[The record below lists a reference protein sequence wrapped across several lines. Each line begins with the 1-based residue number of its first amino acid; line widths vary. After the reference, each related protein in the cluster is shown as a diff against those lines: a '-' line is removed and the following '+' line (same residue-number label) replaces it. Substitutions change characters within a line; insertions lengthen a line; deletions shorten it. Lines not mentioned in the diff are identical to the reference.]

1 MIMNKS
7 IGIPQMDMI
16 SMLHGSAYKMIHI
29 YYPGFCPQ
37 SFSKNRLYH
46 IRQHPRRNI
55 RRGWGFFTPWSEECK
70 ISSFYATSF
79 LISQGIS
86 RKNQ

>member
-1 MIMNKS
+1 
-7 IGIPQMDMI
+7 MDMI

-55 RRGWGFFTPWSEECK
+55 KRGWGFFTPWSEECK

>member
-1 MIMNKS
+1 
-7 IGIPQMDMI
+7 MDMI
-16 SMLHGSAYKMIHI
+16 SMLHGSAYEMIHI
-29 YYPGFCPQ
+29 YYSGFCPQ
-37 SFSKNRLYH
+37 SLSKNRLHH

-55 RRGWGFFTPWSEECK
+55 GRGGGFLAPWGEECK

-79 LISQGIS
+79 LISHGIS